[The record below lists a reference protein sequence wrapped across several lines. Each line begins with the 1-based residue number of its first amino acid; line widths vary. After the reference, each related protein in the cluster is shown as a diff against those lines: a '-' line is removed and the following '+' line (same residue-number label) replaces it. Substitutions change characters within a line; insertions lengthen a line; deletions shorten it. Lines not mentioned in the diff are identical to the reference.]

1 MVAELGPGR
10 FYGGGLQRPRVFL
23 GGDRADPPAL
33 LSWAREAQWSTGGRG
48 GRRLRLQGRIE
59 GSLGRLRRA
68 DALGSD
74 DDKDEEDGGVAAQ
87 ERQVVD
93 DKDDEEESV
102 ESEQDE
108 EESGE
113 SDEDEEESGEEEAA
127 LVNPARW
134 LQRKKAVAPA
144 SAPSAKAPAKASP
157 KRKASAAGL
166 TARTPPTRKRKAAEA
181 TAAGRRT
188 SPRQLL

>member
-10 FYGGGLQRPRVFL
+10 FYGGGLPRPRVFP

-33 LSWAREAQWSTGGRG
+33 LSWAREAQWSTGARG

-74 DDKDEEDGGVAAQ
+74 DDDEDGGVAAQ
-87 ERQVVD
+87 EREAVHG
-93 DKDDEEESV
+93 KEEE
-102 ESEQDE
+102 D

-113 SDEDEEESGEEEAA
+113 SEEDVEESGESEDEEESSESEELA
-127 LVNPARW
+127 LLTPARG
-134 LQRKKAVAPA
+134 LQRKKAVAAA
-144 SAPSAKAPAKASP
+144 SAPSAKLPAKASP
-157 KRKASAAGL
+157 KTKRKAAAAAL

-181 TAAGRRT
+181 PAAGRRAKH
-188 SPRQLL
+188 

>member
-10 FYGGGLQRPRVFL
+10 FYGGGLPRPRVFP

-93 DKDDEEESV
+93 DKDDEEES
-102 ESEQDE
+102 
-108 EESGE
+108 GE
-113 SDEDEEESGEEEAA
+113 SDEDEEESGESEQDEEESA

-166 TARTPPTRKRKAAEA
+166 TARTSPTRKRKAAEA

-188 SPRQLL
+188 SPRAKH

>member
-10 FYGGGLQRPRVFL
+10 FYGGGLPRPRVFP

-33 LSWAREAQWSTGGRG
+33 LSWAREAQWSTGARG

-74 DDKDEEDGGVAAQ
+74 DEEEEEEEGAVAAQ
-87 ERQVVD
+87 ECEAVD
-93 DKDDEEESV
+93 GK
-102 ESEQDE
+102 ESEEDK

-113 SDEDEEESGEEEAA
+113 SEEVA
-127 LVNPARW
+127 LVTPARG
-134 LQRKKAVAPA
+134 LQRKKPVAAA
-144 SAPSAKAPAKASP
+144 SAPSAEAPAKVSP
-157 KRKASAAGL
+157 KRKAAAAAL
-166 TARTPPTRKRKAAEA
+166 TAGTAPTRKRKAAKTPA
-181 TAAGRRT
+181 ARTAKH
-188 SPRQLL
+188 